1 MTSRVH
7 PILTAG
13 AGKTTLMYRTLYF
26 SIFIDADNQVRTI
39 VIQYLQHTYL
49 DQPTRTT
56 IYFYFNHQS
65 TTDITVPRLM
75 ACLLAELMK
84 QRALNTTIAK
94 LQAFKDKIFKP
105 SDSDIL
111 AMLKEEINSYDNG
124 VYCVFDALDEA
135 PELDRLSIIKHLI
148 ADLPS
153 RARMIFTFRDLP
165 EIANLFGGRHDARRL
180 FITGK
185 GEDLKTYI
193 NLVFEENPR
202 LNRLAGQGSRRDKV
216 FETVI
221 KRADGM

>member
-1 MTSRVH
+1 MTSRAH

-26 SIFIDADNQVRTI
+26 SIFIDADNQFRTI
-39 VIQYLQHTYL
+39 VIQYLQRMYL
-49 DQPTRTT
+49 DNPARTT
-56 IYFYFNHQS
+56 IHFYFNYQS
-65 TTDITVPRLM
+65 TTDITVSRLM
-75 ACLLAELMK
+75 AYLLAELVK

-94 LQAFKDKIFKP
+94 LQAFKDKNYKP
-105 SDSDIL
+105 SNSDIL
-111 AMLKEEINSYDNG
+111 AMLKEEINSYDSG

-135 PELDRLSIIKHLI
+135 PELDRLSIINHLI

-165 EIANLFGGRHDARRL
+165 EIANLFGERHDARRL

-202 LNRLAGQGSRRDKV
+202 LNRLAGQGPRRDKV
-216 FETVI
+216 VETVI

>member
-1 MTSRVH
+1 
-7 PILTAG
+7 
-13 AGKTTLMYRTLYF
+13 MYRTLYF
-26 SIFIDADNQVRTI
+26 SIFIDADSQFRTI
-39 VIQYLQHTYL
+39 VIQYLQRTYL
-49 DQPTRTT
+49 DKPARTT
-56 IYFYFNHQS
+56 IHFNFNHQS

-75 ACLLAELMK
+75 AYLLAELVK

-94 LQAFKDKIFKP
+94 LQAFKDKNFKP

-111 AMLKEEINSYDNG
+111 AILKEEINSYDNG

-180 FITGK
+180 LITGK

-202 LNRLAGQGSRRDKV
+202 LTRLAGQGRRRDEV
-216 FETVI
+216 VETVI

>member
-1 MTSRVH
+1 MTSRAH

-13 AGKTTLMYRTLYF
+13 AGKTTLMYRILYF
-26 SIFIDADNQVRTI
+26 SIFMDADNQFRTI

-49 DQPTRTT
+49 DEPARTT
-56 IYFYFNHQS
+56 IHFYFNHQS

-75 ACLLAELMK
+75 AYLLAELVK

-94 LQAFKDKIFKP
+94 LKAFKDKNFKP

-135 PELDRLSIIKHLI
+135 PELDRLSIINHLI

-153 RARMIFTFRDLP
+153 KARMIFTFRDLP
-165 EIANLFGGRHDARRL
+165 EIANLFREQHNVRRL
-180 FITGK
+180 LITGK
-185 GEDLKTYI
+185 GEDLKIYI
-193 NLVFEENPR
+193 NHVFEENPR
-202 LNRLAGQGSRRDKV
+202 LNRLAQQGPRRDEVVK
-216 FETVI
+216 TVI
-221 KRADGM
+221 KRAAGM